1 MTWVFVILALTGIGI
16 AIRIVI
22 EHQHES
28 SDLKADLQRI
38 QYGILDAQQ
47 KLEETK
53 VSKEQAAQRVKEMDQ
68 ALKQL
73 QATSNE
79 LLDKISL
86 HREAQASR
94 GKYKVSQ
101 EGAS

>member
-1 MTWVFVILALTGIGI
+1 MTWVFIILTLAGIGI
-16 AIRIVI
+16 AIRIVV
-22 EHQHES
+22 EHQNES
-28 SDLKADLQRI
+28 SDLKTDLQRI
-38 QYGILDAQQ
+38 QYGVLDAQ
-47 KLEETK
+47 KKMEEIK
-53 VSKEQAAQRVKEMDQ
+53 ASKEQAAQRVKEMDQ

-79 LLDKISL
+79 LLDKISQ

-94 GKYKVSQ
+94 GKYRVSR